1 MRQRVPERRGGRDLV
16 STLHT
21 KDTVGGTGTGGRAK
35 GVEDGVVAGVDVVLV
50 GDEDA
55 RAVHGWSAG
64 ADVVVLGGGLTP
76 VLRQALADL
85 SLREPVTIE
94 EPGAAGVLDLVSL
107 ARADLRRPLVLIG
120 GDVELELPALLD
132 LLDRPG
138 SGTAAQTIRPEA
150 VTEGLPHVIPVRVG
164 ADAAALESLGTD
176 VHEVTGPD
184 HALTGLVRIDAQD
197 RERAAELWQ
206 SAGGRVDPGEAR
218 DTFAL
223 AVLALVR
230 GGLRLRNRELGP
242 FTWRRA
248 GAFAQGHPGSA
259 WEQRLRG
266 ASRGG
271 DGYLS
276 TRAIRPMSRR
286 VTRFGLGR
294 GWTPN
299 LVSVASL
306 TIGLLA
312 AGLVTTDNRWLW
324 IVAAV
329 LLQVALVVDCVDGE
343 IARFTRRFS
352 AFGAWLDGVGD
363 RVKEYAMFAALAFV
377 AVRHGAPGWVV
388 AGAAMILVTFRH
400 LEDYAYVDRLR
411 PLRASR
417 PDVIPLTQERDGGS
431 EGATTAFASAPTR
444 RDATVHAVKKVI
456 HFPIAERYLLI
467 SLGLLTFRPLVVLWA
482 VIAAM
487 AIALVW
493 TQGGRTVKAVW
504 GRDGITDDLLPG
516 TGRWSDLDHQMDL
529 GPLARVVG
537 RISSMPVVGGLAA
550 AAALY
555 VAVIVAATQHQVLI
569 ALVVGIPVMVV
580 LGAAARP
587 PVSDPLGWQLPS
599 VLWLAEALVV
609 GSVTVAVVPEGARGA
624 AYLWLAVVAYH
635 RYDVVYRLRETGE
648 GGAGWVAL
656 ATLGVDGRV
665 VGLLLVAFLAPELL
679 SLVLWIG
686 AAVLAVVYAVDSV
699 LGWRRAAARQRAVT
713 EAAMAGTP

>member
-1 MRQRVPERRGGRDLV
+1 VDTG
-16 STLHT
+16 
-21 KDTVGGTGTGGRAK
+21 TVGTVDGTGTGDRTT
-35 GVEDGVVAGVDVVLV
+35 GVEDGVEAGAEVVLV

-55 RAVHGWSAG
+55 RAVHGWSAA
-64 ADVVVLGGGLTP
+64 ADVVVLGRGLTP
-76 VLRQALADL
+76 VLRKALAAL

-94 EPGAAGVLDLVSL
+94 ESGAAGVLELVSL
-107 ARADLRRPLVLIG
+107 SRADQRRPLVIVG

-138 SGTAAQTIRPEA
+138 SGTAAQTIRPAA
-150 VTEGLPHVIPVRVG
+150 VSEGLQHVIPARVG
-164 ADAAALESLGTD
+164 ADAAALESVGTD
-176 VHEVTGPD
+176 VHEVTRPD
-184 HALTGLVRIDAQD
+184 HALTGLVRIDPQD
-197 RERAAELWQ
+197 REQAAELWQ
-206 SAGGRVDPGEAR
+206 QAGGRVDPGEPR

-242 FTWRRA
+242 FTWRR
-248 GAFAQGHPGSA
+248 GGVFANGHPGSP

-276 TRAIRPMSRR
+276 TWAVRPLSRR
-286 VTRFGLGR
+286 VTRFGLAR

-306 TIGLLA
+306 ALGLLA
-312 AGLVTTDNRWLW
+312 AALVTTDNRWLW

-377 AVRHGAPGWVV
+377 AVRDGAPGWVV

-417 PDVIPLTQERDGGS
+417 PDVIPLAQERDR
-431 EGATTAFASAPTR
+431 GAEDAPTTFAPPATR

-467 SLGLLTFRPLVVLWA
+467 SLGLLTFRPLVVLWV
-482 VIAAM
+482 VIGAM
-487 AIALVW
+487 AVAVVW
-493 TQGGRTVKAVW
+493 TQGGRTFKAIW

-529 GPLARVVG
+529 GPVARVVG

-550 AAALY
+550 AGALY
-555 VAVIVAATQHQVLI
+555 VAVIVAASQHHVVI
-569 ALVVGIPVMVV
+569 ALAVGIPVMLV

-609 GSVTVAVVPEGARGA
+609 GSVTVAVLPEGTRGCA
-624 AYLWLAVVAYH
+624 FLWLAVVAYH

-656 ATLGVDGRV
+656 VTLGVDGRV
-665 VGLLLVAFLAPELL
+665 IGLLLVAFLVPERL

-686 AAVLAVVYAVDSV
+686 SAVLALVYVVDSV
-699 LGWRRAAARQRAVT
+699 LGWRRAAARQRAAT
-713 EAAMAGTP
+713 QAALAGAGAP